1 MNKYSQ
7 WRLTLLPKRKD
18 LIFKEQV
25 RLYNNLAQTGSCSGR
40 LSVDLEVFPIP
51 RIIWEL
57 EVLGES
63 QCNFL
68 EKLVAN
74 EPIKP
79 LLGHW
84 FTIEKPFLTGLAND
98 SIGPRIIFK
107 GNTAQ
112 AYFGD
117 RDHLAHTFAF
127 YLPNARFQAINVVGQ
142 KQITQRIEEGKE
154 REHKGSGTIGRAIEA
169 LLDDKWKLRLEIRKK
184 ALDWLGTEK
193 RNIGSFIATFG
204 TLSSVKPSTESNIT
218 RASMSLND
226 GEKKF
231 DTLRYLFSYA
241 NGGYSRPLF
250 VVAYHSNIGRTETVA
265 ADAFGYPVTPLEQL
279 STSWIAI
286 DSDLSAYLQC
296 FSILHRMLSSPP
308 WDEAFSLILAWYFQ
322 ATNLSR
328 QWPIIA
334 NAIGT
339 ALERLSYT
347 ILVLEEQDIINRD
360 KHELLFD
367 IKSQEK
373 ARKEWKLGKKYGG
386 EHISVTGKRL
396 KLLLERI
403 GLTKNRGHNDTEDVK
418 AFLEVRN
425 EATHPKPDAINCEEI
440 DRLLHQATQW
450 IDEVILWRLGY
461 NGKYLDRRGRW
472 HVSIDPRYDLTTR
485 ALDW

>member
-1 MNKYSQ
+1 
-7 WRLTLLPKRKD
+7 LLPKRKD
-18 LIFKEQV
+18 LILKEQV
-25 RLYNNLAQTGSCSGR
+25 RLYNNLTQTDSCFGR

-51 RIIWEL
+51 RITWEL

-63 QCNFL
+63 QCNFSK
-68 EKLVAN
+68 KLGAH

-98 SIGPRIIFK
+98 SIGPRTIFK

-127 YLPNARFQAINVVGQ
+127 YLPNGRFQAINVVGQ

-154 REHKGSGTIGRAIEA
+154 REDKGSGIIGWAVEA
-169 LLDDKWKLRLEIRKK
+169 LLDDKWKLRLEIRRK
-184 ALDWLGTEK
+184 ALDWLVTK
-193 RNIGSFIATFG
+193 NRNIGSFITTFG
-204 TLSSVKPSTESNIT
+204 TLSSIKPCTESNIT
-218 RASMSLND
+218 RTSMTLSD
-226 GEKKF
+226 GIKKF
-231 DTLRYLFSYA
+231 KTLRYLFSYA
-241 NGGYSRPLF
+241 NGGYSGPLF
-250 VVAYHSNIGRTETVA
+250 VVAYHSNLKRTETVA
-265 ADAFGYPVTPLEQL
+265 AGAFGYPVTPLEQL

-296 FSILHRMLSSPP
+296 FSTLHRMLSSPP
-308 WDEAFSLILAWYFQ
+308 WNEAFNLILAWYFQ

-347 ILVLEEQDIINRD
+347 ILVLEEQNIMNRD
-360 KHELLFD
+360 KYELLFD
-367 IKSQEK
+367 TKSQEK
-373 ARKEWKLGKKYGG
+373 TKKEWKLGKKYGG

-418 AFLEVRN
+418 AFLDVRN
-425 EATHPKPDAINCEEI
+425 EATHPKPGAMNCEEI
-440 DRLLHQATQW
+440 DRLLHQAAQW

-461 NGKYLDRRGRW
+461 NGKYLDRRVGCV
-472 HVSIDPRYDLTTR
+472 VSIDPRYDLTTR
-485 ALDW
+485 APNW